1 MYLTRW
7 EPFSTTLPD
16 LWQEMSR
23 IQREFDRIFR
33 DLGFDFGLEDRW
45 PRLVGLY
52 PPLNIWEDDNCL
64 YVEAEVPG
72 MSLEDLEIYVTGGN
86 QLTIRGER
94 KAPQVE
100 KGTWHRRERAF
111 GSFTR
116 VVTLPVEVDAN
127 KVEAKLHHGVLLIT
141 LPKTEAARA
150 RKIPVKA
157 E

>member
-7 EPFSTTLPD
+7 EPFSGTLPD
-16 LWQEMSR
+16 VWQEMNR
-23 IQREFDRIFR
+23 LQREVNRIFR
-33 DLGFDFGLEDRW
+33 DFGLDLFESAAW
-45 PRLVGLY
+45 PRLSAGF
-52 PPLNIWEDDNCL
+52 PPLNIWEDDEAL
-64 YVEAEVPG
+64 YVEAELPG
-72 MSLEDLEIYVTGGN
+72 MALEDIEIYVTRDN

-100 KGTWHRRERAF
+100 KGTWHRRERMF

-116 VVTLPVEVDAN
+116 VITLPVEVDAE
-127 KVEAKLHHGVLLIT
+127 KVEATLHNGLLRIR
-141 LPKTEAARA
+141 LPKAESARA